1 MALIIRLVAKRKLGL
16 GRLDLFDSMVA
27 GILALDDPIPTPHQ
41 EWYQEETKTKHILQ
55 IVFKPILSLCK
66 STP

>member
-1 MALIIRLVAKRKLGL
+1 MALIIRLVVKRKLGF

-41 EWYQEETKTKHILQ
+41 E
-55 IVFKPILSLCK
+55 
-66 STP
+66 

>member
-27 GILALDDPIPTPHQ
+27 GILALDDPIPTPRQ
-41 EWYQEETKTKHILQ
+41 EWYQEETKTKHIL
-55 IVFKPILSLCK
+55 
-66 STP
+66 

>member
-41 EWYQEETKTKHILQ
+41 EWYQEETKSKHIL
-55 IVFKPILSLCK
+55 
-66 STP
+66 